1 MSRSNNPGCVL
12 SALSAAFGVI
22 FLPIG
27 VSLLFLFHHR
37 EWMRGV
43 GAIASALGFFYV
55 AWRANDILGLG
66 DIPDTATFVMPDPPP
81 PPRSP
86 ELRDELDGDHDHR
99 EPPS

>member
-1 MSRSNNPGCVL
+1 MVRAF
-12 SALSAAFGVI
+12 SAMFGAI

-43 GAIASALGFFYV
+43 GAIASAFAFFYV
-55 AWRANDILGLG
+55 AWRANDILGLE
-66 DIPDTATFVMPDPPP
+66 DIPETTPFVMPDPPS

-86 ELRDELDGDHDHR
+86 EPLDEPDGDHDR
-99 EPPS
+99 QEPPS